1 MRIVGNLIALL
12 INIAAAFILV
22 RRLPPSDYAF
32 YQTLTKRGTWIGSL
46 IVLLLGG
53 WIYRY
58 NAQRIPGS
66 WEASIVISLLSSL
79 YAFSAGLLVA
89 YYLHVSM
96 YIALLS
102 GLAVSAFI
110 AYVMMRQVLNA
121 LRPVRYAFLVVIYR
135 LLYTSLVVLL
145 VYFIGYGV
153 IGALWSIIAASVV
166 ASFLG
171 YTWGRR
177 AKPPTSRWTGVI
189 REWVRHSFVF
199 LPSTI
204 AQILASLDALIAYH
218 FWGSRIV
225 AAFFATLM
233 VFSLIRES
241 ISAGASYVATY
252 LLQGGEEEK
261 SLQGLVALL
270 ALTIPLLVFVASYPT
285 HILYLVNPRYA
296 WAKPVIVFHAIYTLI
311 AMFEAYIAS
320 IASGSIKGRA
330 RESAGKLLRLTSLAL
345 VTRVAYFALITVLA
359 ATITAGSSAL
369 IAWSVSLAAMSLL
382 SIIGYIELT
391 PSLSY
396 TTFKRHIILLTIY
409 TILSCLVAR
418 LVRLPPPAQHFFA
431 EAKILA
437 LPFIKYVIITY
448 ITIVLVTPELR
459 QMLKLVLKNIA

>member
-1 MRIVGNLIALL
+1 ML
-12 INIAAAFILV
+12 INIAAAFVLV
-22 RRLPPSDYAF
+22 RRLSPSDYAF

-66 WEASIVISLLSSL
+66 WEASIVISLLSIL
-79 YAFSAGLLVA
+79 YAFSSGLLVA
-89 YYLHVSM
+89 YYLRVSM

-121 LRPVRYAFLVVIYR
+121 LRPVRYAFLAIIYR
-135 LLYTSLVVLL
+135 LLYTSLIVLL

-153 IGALWSIIAASVV
+153 AGALWSIVAAGAV

-171 YTWGRR
+171 YTWGKR
-177 AKPPTSRWTGVI
+177 AKPPASRWTGIV
-189 REWVRHSFVF
+189 REWIRHSFVF

-233 VFSLIRES
+233 IFSLIRES

-285 HILYLVNPRYA
+285 HILYLINPRYA
-296 WAKPVIVFHAIYTLI
+296 WAKPVIAFHAIYTLI
-311 AMFEAYIAS
+311 AMFETYIAS

-345 VTRVAYFALITVLA
+345 ITRVTYFVLITVLA

-437 LPFIKYVIITY
+437 LPFIEYVVITY
-448 ITIVLVTPELR
+448 IIIVLVTPELR
-459 QMLKLVLKNIA
+459 QMLKHILKNIA

>member
-1 MRIVGNLIALL
+1 ML

-22 RRLPPSDYAF
+22 RRLPSSDYAF

-66 WEASIVISLLSSL
+66 WEASIVVSLLSIL

-121 LRPVRYAFLVVIYR
+121 LRPVRYAFLAIIYR

-153 IGALWSIIAASVV
+153 VGALWSIVVAGAV

-177 AKPPTSRWTGVI
+177 AKPPASRWIGIVG
-189 REWVRHSFVF
+189 EWIRHSFVF

-218 FWGSRIV
+218 FWGSGVV

-241 ISAGASYVATY
+241 ITAGTSYVATY
-252 LLQGGEEEK
+252 LLQGGKEER

-270 ALTIPLLVFVASYPT
+270 ALTTPLLVFVASYPT

-296 WAKPVIVFHAIYTLI
+296 WAKPVIMFHAIYTLI

-330 RESAGKLLRLTSLAL
+330 RESAGKLLRLTSIAL
-345 VTRVAYFALITVLA
+345 ITRVTYFVLITVLA
-359 ATITAGSSAL
+359 ATIAAGPSAL
-369 IAWSVSLAAMSLL
+369 IAWSVSLATVSLL
-382 SIIGYIELT
+382 SIIGYVELT
-391 PSLSY
+391 PRLSY
-396 TTFKRHIILLTIY
+396 TMFKRHTALLIVY
-409 TILSCLVAR
+409 TALSYLVAR
-418 LVRLPPPAQHFFA
+418 LVRLPPPAQRFFV
-431 EAKILA
+431 EVKLLA
-437 LPFIKYVIITY
+437 FPFIEYVIITY
-448 ITIVLVTPELR
+448 IIIVLITPELR
-459 QMLKLVLKNIA
+459 QMLKHVLKLV

>member
-1 MRIVGNLIALL
+1 ML
-12 INIAAAFILV
+12 INIAAAFVLV
-22 RRLPPSDYAF
+22 RRLSPSDYAF

-66 WEASIVISLLSSL
+66 WEASIVISLLSIL
-79 YAFSAGLLVA
+79 YAFSSGLLVA
-89 YYLHVSM
+89 YYLRVSM

-121 LRPVRYAFLVVIYR
+121 LRPVRYAFLAIIYR
-135 LLYTSLVVLL
+135 LLYTSLIVLL

-153 IGALWSIIAASVV
+153 AGALWSIVAAGAV

-171 YTWGRR
+171 YTWGKR
-177 AKPPTSRWTGVI
+177 AKPPASRWTGIV
-189 REWVRHSFVF
+189 REWIRHSFVF

-233 VFSLIRES
+233 IFSLIRES

-285 HILYLVNPRYA
+285 HILYLINPRYA
-296 WAKPVIVFHAIYTLI
+296 WAKPVIAFHAIYTLI
-311 AMFEAYIAS
+311 AMFETYIAS

-330 RESAGKLLRLTSLAL
+330 RESAGQLLRLTSLAL
-345 VTRVAYFALITVLA
+345 ITRVTYFVLITVLA

-437 LPFIKYVIITY
+437 LPFIEYVVITY
-448 ITIVLVTPELR
+448 IIIVLVTPELR
-459 QMLKLVLKNIA
+459 QMLKHILKNIA

>member
-1 MRIVGNLIALL
+1 ML
-12 INIAAAFILV
+12 INIAAAFVLV
-22 RRLPPSDYAF
+22 RRLSPSDYAF

-66 WEASIVISLLSSL
+66 WEASIVISLLSIL
-79 YAFSAGLLVA
+79 YAFSSGLLIA

-110 AYVMMRQVLNA
+110 AYVMIRQVLNA
-121 LRPVRYAFLVVIYR
+121 LRPVRYAFLAIIYR
-135 LLYTSLVVLL
+135 LLYTSLIVLL

-153 IGALWSIIAASVV
+153 AGALWSIVAAGAV

-171 YTWGRR
+171 YTWGKR
-177 AKPPTSRWTGVI
+177 AKPPASRWTGIV
-189 REWVRHSFVF
+189 REWIRHSFVF

-233 VFSLIRES
+233 IFSLIRES

-285 HILYLVNPRYA
+285 HILYLINPHYA
-296 WAKPVIVFHAIYTLI
+296 WAKPVIAFHAIYTLI
-311 AMFEAYIAS
+311 AMFETYIAS

-345 VTRVAYFALITVLA
+345 ITRVTYFVLITVLA

-369 IAWSVSLAAMSLL
+369 IAWSVSLATMSLL

-437 LPFIKYVIITY
+437 LPFIEYVVITY
-448 ITIVLVTPELR
+448 IIIVLVTPELR
-459 QMLKLVLKNIA
+459 QMLKHVLKNIA